1 MGDKSQISKADH
13 ARPDH
18 ARADHARPAAAAA
31 THKFG
36 VGAHVSLLG
45 KSEET
50 LFKIT
55 RLLPDGGSGLQYR
68 IKNEQEGYERVAVER
83 LLTAVRR

>member
-1 MGDKSQISKADH
+1 LDGKAD
-13 ARPDH
+13 D
-18 ARADHARPAAAAA
+18 
-31 THKFG
+31 
-36 VGAHVSLLG
+36 
-45 KSEET
+45 T

-83 LLTAVRR
+83 VLTAVRR